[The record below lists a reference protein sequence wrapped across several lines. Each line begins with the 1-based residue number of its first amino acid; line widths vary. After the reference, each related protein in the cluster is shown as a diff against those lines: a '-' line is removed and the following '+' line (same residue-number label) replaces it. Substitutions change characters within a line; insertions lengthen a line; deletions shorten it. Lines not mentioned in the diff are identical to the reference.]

1 MARAIPAARTLA
13 IIAAAGLTLTAC
25 GGGKSNSAQ
34 PSSTP
39 STVTHTGDGTLKLG
53 TLLPETG
60 NLQILGPPQVAG
72 VKLALKDIN
81 DNGGVLGKPVELVES
96 DSGDTK
102 TDIASQ
108 SVNRLLNENV
118 DAIIGAASSSVTLT
132 VIDKITGS
140 GVLQVSGSNTSTTL
154 STYPD
159 HGLYWRTAPSDIYQ
173 GRVVGETALDDGA
186 QTLGI
191 LALQDAYGTSLADQ
205 AAKAFTDGGG
215 TVKEK
220 IIYDPT
226 ASEFSAEVGRIKAA
240 NPDAI
245 ALIGFDESAKI
256 LDEMIKEGL
265 LPLSSSGKKLYMVDG
280 NMSNTIA
287 VKAGA
292 LEGIKGTIPGSK
304 PTTDFQN
311 RLKQFDP
318 NLKDYSYAGEAYDAV
333 TLAALAAEEA
343 KSDNGVD
350 IAKHLQDVS
359 ESGTKCTSFKDCDAL
374 IKAGTDVDYDGQ
386 SGPIEFDANGDP
398 SQASMGIYQ
407 FGPDNQY
414 KPLKFVSGPVSG
426 TGSTTSNTGSSGST
440 STSSPSPSSSPSAS
454 PSATSDSDEYGSDD
468 TGSSTASPSAT
479 STSSSQ

>member
-25 GGGKSNSAQ
+25 GSKGETKSASPTSSPVAQ
-34 PSSTP
+34 
-39 STVTHTGDGTLKLG
+39 HTGDGTLKIG

-60 NLQILGPPQVAG
+60 SLVILGPPQTAG

-81 DNGGVLGKPVELVES
+81 DNGGVLGKPVDLVES
-96 DSGDTK
+96 DSGDAK
-102 TDIASQ
+102 TDIATQ
-108 SVNRLLNENV
+108 SVNRLKNENV
-118 DAIIGAASSSVTLT
+118 DAIIGAAASSVTKL
-132 VIDKITGS
+132 VIDNITGS
-140 GVLQVSGSNTSTTL
+140 GILQMSGSNTATDL

-173 GRVVGETALDDGA
+173 GRVIGETALDDGA

-205 AAKAFTDGGG
+205 AEKAFTDAGGKV
-215 TVKEK
+215 VKK
-220 IIYDPT
+220 IIYDPN
-226 ASEFSAEVGRIKAA
+226 ASEYSAEVGQIKAA

-245 ALIGFDESAKI
+245 ALIGFDETAKI

-265 LPLSSSGKKLYMVDG
+265 LPEKSSGKKIYMVDG

-304 PTTDFQN
+304 PTSDFQA
-311 RLKQFDP
+311 RLKEFDP

-333 TLAALAAEEA
+333 TLIALAAEEA

-359 ESGTKCTSFKDCDAL
+359 EGGTKCKSFKDCDAL
-374 IKAGTDVDYDGQ
+374 IKSGSDIDYDGI
-386 SGPIEFDANGDP
+386 SGDIEFDANGDP
-398 SQASMGIYQ
+398 TKASMGVYQ
-407 FGPDNQY
+407 FGADNQY
-414 KPLKFVSGPVSG
+414 KPLKFVTGLVSG
-426 TGSTTSNTGSSGST
+426 GSST
-440 STSSPSPSSSPSAS
+440 STSSSSSSSSTPSPSPSSSPSSSAS
-454 PSATSDSDEYGSDD
+454 PSSTPSETS
-468 TGSSTASPSAT
+468 TPSSSASPSST
-479 STSSSQ
+479 STP

>member
-25 GGGKSNSAQ
+25 GSKGDSKNAS
-34 PSSTP
+34 PTSSP

-81 DNGGVLGKPVELVES
+81 DNGGVLGKSVELVES

-140 GVLQVSGSNTSTTL
+140 GVLQVSGSNTSTKL
-154 STYPD
+154 SDYPD
-159 HGLYWRTAPSDIYQ
+159 HGLFWRTAPSDIYQ

-205 AAKAFTDGGG
+205 AEKAFTDGGG

-226 ASEFSAEVGRIKAA
+226 ASEFSAEVGKIKAA

-265 LPLSSSGKKLYMVDG
+265 LPLKDSGKKLYMVDG

-304 PTTDFQN
+304 PTEDFQS

-333 TLAALAAEEA
+333 TLVALAAEEA

-350 IAKHLQDVS
+350 IAKHMQDVS
-359 ESGTKCTSFKDCDAL
+359 EGGTKCTSFKDCDAL
-374 IKAGTDVDYDGQ
+374 IKSGTDIDYDGQ

-398 SQASMGIYQ
+398 TKASMGIYQ
-407 FGPDNQY
+407 FGSDNQY
-414 KPLKFVSGPVSG
+414 KPLKFVSGPVAG
-426 TGSTTSNTGSSGST
+426 GGSTTTSSSTGSS
-440 STSSPSPSSSPSAS
+440 STSSPSPSAEPSSSAS
-454 PSATSDSDEYGSDD
+454 PSTS
-468 TGSSTASPSAT
+468 SSPSSSASPS
-479 STSSSQ
+479 SSSSPY

>member
-25 GGGKSNSAQ
+25 GSKGDKNASPTSSASPVAQ
-34 PSSTP
+34 
-39 STVTHTGDGTLKLG
+39 HTGDGTLKLG

-60 NLQILGPPQVAG
+60 SLVILGPPQVAG

-81 DNGGVLGKPVELVES
+81 DNGGVLGKPVDLVES
-96 DSGDTK
+96 DSGDAK
-102 TDIASQ
+102 TDIATQ
-108 SVNRLLNENV
+108 SVNRLKNENV
-118 DAIIGAASSSVTLT
+118 DAIICAAASSVTLN
-132 VIDKITGS
+132 VIENITGS
-140 GVLQVSGSNTSTTL
+140 GILEMSGSNTSTKL
-154 STYPD
+154 SDYPD

-205 AAKAFTDGGG
+205 AEKAFTDGGG
-215 TVKEK
+215 KVVKK
-220 IIYDPT
+220 IIYDPN
-226 ASEFSAEVGRIKAA
+226 ASEYSAEVGQIKAA

-265 LPLSSSGKKLYMVDG
+265 LPEKSSGKKLYMVDG

-304 PTTDFQN
+304 PTSDFQS

-333 TLAALAAEEA
+333 TLIALAAEEA

-359 ESGTKCTSFKDCDAL
+359 EGGTKCTSFKDCDAL
-374 IKAGTDVDYDGQ
+374 LKSGTDIDYDGQ

-398 SQASMGIYQ
+398 TKASMGIYQ
-407 FGPDNQY
+407 FGADNQY

-426 TGSTTSNTGSSGST
+426 GGSTTTSSGSS
-440 STSSPSPSSSPSAS
+440 STSSPSPSSSPSSSAS
-454 PSATSDSDEYGSDD
+454 PSSTSSP
-468 TGSSTASPSAT
+468 SSSASPSST
-479 STSSSQ
+479 STP